1 MPIAVKWFSSDMRG
15 APTISGTPGSRI
27 AALDACLITGFG
39 AVTATGITVSGGIAT
54 ATLPSGQTFAQHAVV
69 LVSGATPSALNGEA
83 RVLTTSST
91 QITFATT
98 AADGAATGTIEIRY
112 APVGGWDKVFT
123 GTNKAVY
130 RSADVTG
137 PRHYLRV
144 DDAGTTTARVR
155 GYESMTDVDTGTGP
169 FPTDA
174 LMSGGGYW
182 WGSSVASSA
191 AVRWKLFADS
201 RVLLPAI
208 APYSHNSATNIAAP
222 LRGFGDPIALRPGGD
237 NWCTFLSAGGTAPHY
252 YGPQGALDG
261 GNPSAN
267 SAAGLC
273 VAARAWQGLG
283 GAVALNPVPLTG
295 GSQASGADNA
305 LGAFPSEI
313 DGELKISPML
323 LVEVGTGKPPRAR
336 VPGVWHISQT
346 GAYGPLGDG
355 NLLAGAG
362 DLAGRTLMCVATTG
376 GYVSDPANAAYL
388 VDITGPWR

>member
-15 APTISGTPGSRI
+15 APTISGTAGSRI
-27 AALDACLITGFG
+27 AALDACLLTGFG

-54 ATLPSGQTFAQHAVV
+54 VGVPSGQTFAEHAVV
-69 LVSGATPSALNGEA
+69 LVSGATPSALNGEH
-83 RVLTTSST
+83 RVLTSSST

-130 RSADVTG
+130 RSADVNS

-144 DDAGTTTARVR
+144 DDTGATVARVR
-155 GYESMTDVDTGTGP
+155 GYESMADVDTGTGP

-182 WGSSVASSA
+182 WGGATAGSA

-201 RVLLPAI
+201 RVLLLAI
-208 APYSHNSATNIAAP
+208 APYSDSSTTAIAAP

-237 NWCTFLSAGGTAPHY
+237 NWCTFLSAAGSALSSI
-252 YGPQGALDG
+252 PQGALDG
-261 GNPSAN
+261 GNPDASA
-267 SAAGLC
+267 SAGLS
-273 VAARAWQGLG
+273 VAPRAWQGLG
-283 GAVALNPVPLTG
+283 GAVALYPMALVG
-295 GSQASGADNA
+295 GGQTSGANSS

-313 DGELKISPML
+313 DGELKISPVL
-323 LVEVGTGKPPRAR
+323 LFEVGSNKPPRAR

-355 NLLAGAG
+355 NLLAGEG
-362 DLAGRTLMCVATTG
+362 DLAGRTLMCVATTST
-376 GYVSDPANAAYL
+376 VVTNPANAVYL
-388 VDITGPWR
+388 VDITGSWR

>member
-1 MPIAVKWFSSDMRG
+1 MPIAVKWFSSGMRG
-15 APTISGTPGSRI
+15 APTINGTAGSRI
-27 AALDACLITGFG
+27 AALDACFLTGFG
-39 AVTATGITVSGGIAT
+39 PVTPTGITVSGGIAT
-54 ATLPSGQTFAQHAVV
+54 VGVPSGQTFAQHAVV
-69 LVSGATPSALNGEA
+69 LVSGATPSALNGEH
-83 RVLTTSST
+83 RVLTSSST

-123 GTNKAVY
+123 DTNKAVY
-130 RSADVTG
+130 RSADVTS

-144 DDAGTTTARVR
+144 DDTGTTVARVR
-155 GYESMTDVDTGTGP
+155 GYESMTDVDTGDGP

-174 LMSGGGYW
+174 LITGGGYW
-182 WGSSVASSA
+182 WGSSAAGGA

-201 RVLLPAI
+201 RTLLPAI
-208 APYSHNSATNIAAP
+208 AHYSHSSTVSIAAP

-237 NWCTFLSAGGTAPHY
+237 NWCTFLSAGGSAAHSY
-252 YGPQGALDG
+252 PQGALDG
-261 GNPSAN
+261 GIASADPQGGM
-267 SAAGLC
+267 S
-273 VAARAWQGLG
+273 VAPRAWHGLG
-283 GAVALNPVPLTG
+283 SAVTLRPGALTG
-295 GSQASGADNA
+295 GTSPSGADAA

-323 LVEVGTGKPPRAR
+323 LAEAGSGKPPRAR

-355 NLLAGAG
+355 DMLAGDG
-362 DLAGRTLMCVATTG
+362 DLAGRTLMCVATTNN
-376 GYVSDPANAAYL
+376 VPLTSNASAVYL

>member
-15 APTISGTPGSRI
+15 APTISGTAGSRI

-39 AVTATGITVSGGIAT
+39 AVTATGVTVSGGIAT
-54 ATLPSGQTFAQHAVV
+54 VGVPSGQTFEQHAVV
-69 LVSGATPSALNGEA
+69 LVSGATPSALNGEH
-83 RVLTTSST
+83 RVLTSSST

-98 AADGAATGTIEIRY
+98 AADGAASGTIEIRY
-112 APVGGWDKVFT
+112 APVGQWEKVYT

-130 RSADVTG
+130 RSLDVTG

-144 DDAGTTTARVR
+144 DDTGATVARVR

-174 LMSGGGYW
+174 IMSGGGYW
-182 WGSSVASSA
+182 WGSSVASGA

-208 APYSHNSATNIAAP
+208 AAYSHNSTTAIAAP

-237 NWCTFLSAGGTAPHY
+237 NWCTFLSAGGSASNAIQ
-252 YGPQGALDG
+252 QGSLDG
-261 GNPSAN
+261 GGPAAS
-267 SAAGLC
+267 STAGLS

-283 GAVALNPVPLTG
+283 GAVALNPGALTG
-295 GSQASGADNA
+295 GSQASGADPA

-313 DGELKISPML
+313 DGELKISPMFL
-323 LVEVGTGKPPRAR
+323 FEAGTGKPPRAR

-346 GAYGPLGDG
+346 GAYGPLNDGDM
-355 NLLAGAG
+355 LAGTV
-362 DLAGRTLMCVATTG
+362 DLAGRTLMCVATTNSTAAG
-376 GYVSDPANAAYL
+376 AANAAYL

>member
-15 APTISGTPGSRI
+15 APTISGTAGSRI

-39 AVTATGITVSGGIAT
+39 PVTPTGITVSGGIAT
-54 ATLPSGQTFAQHAVV
+54 ATLPSGQSFAQHAVV
-69 LVSGATPSALNGEA
+69 LVSGATPSALNGEQ

-112 APVGGWDKVFT
+112 APVGQWEKVYT
-123 GTNKAVY
+123 GDNKAVY
-130 RSADVTG
+130 RSLDATG
-137 PRHYLRV
+137 SRHYLRV
-144 DDAGTTTARVR
+144 DDTGTTAARVR
-155 GYESMTDVDTGTGP
+155 GYESMTDIDAGAGP

-182 WGSSVASSA
+182 WGCTAAGTA

-208 APYSHNSATNIAAP
+208 APNSHSSTVSIAAP

-237 NWCTFLSAGGTAPHY
+237 NWCTFLSAAGSEISSP
-252 YGPQGALDG
+252 PWGALDG
-261 GNPSAN
+261 GNPTASPT
-267 SAAGLC
+267 AGLS
-273 VAARAWQGLG
+273 VAPRAWQGLG
-283 GAVALNPVPLTG
+283 SAVALNPVSLTG
-295 GSQASGADNA
+295 GSYTSGIDLS

-323 LVEVGTGKPPRAR
+323 LFEVGTGKPPRAR

-346 GAYGPLGDG
+346 GAYGPLNDGDM
-355 NLLAGAG
+355 LAGAG
-362 DLAGRTLMCVATTG
+362 DLAGRTLLCVAATNAFLAN
-376 GYVSDPANAAYL
+376 PANAAYL

>member
-15 APTISGTPGSRI
+15 APAISGTAGSRI

-39 AVTATGITVSGGIAT
+39 AVTATGVTVSGGIAT
-54 ATLPSGQTFAQHAVV
+54 VGVPSGQTFAQHAGV
-69 LVSGATPSALNGEA
+69 LLSGATPSALNGEH
-83 RVLTTSST
+83 RVLTSSST

-98 AADGAATGTIEIRY
+98 AADGAASGPIEIRY

-137 PRHYLRV
+137 PRHYLLV
-144 DDAGTTTARVR
+144 DDAGTTAARVR
-155 GYESMTDVDTGTGP
+155 GYESMTDIDTGTGP

-182 WGSSVASSA
+182 WGSPAAGTA

-208 APYSHNSATNIAAP
+208 APYSHNSATLIAAP

-237 NWCTFLSAGGTAPHY
+237 NWCTFLSAAGSSISIST
-252 YGPQGALDG
+252 QGSLDG
-261 GNPSAN
+261 GIPDAS
-267 SAAGLC
+267 SSAGLS
-273 VAARAWQGLG
+273 VVPRAWQGLG
-283 GAVALNPVPLTG
+283 GAVTIHPVALTG
-295 GSQASGADNA
+295 GSQASGADPA

-313 DGELKISPML
+313 DGELKISPMFL
-323 LVEVGTGKPPRAR
+323 FEAGDTGNPPRAR

-355 NLLAGAG
+355 DLLAGAG
-362 DLAGRTLMCVATTG
+362 DLAGRTLMCVATHRADLP
-376 GYVSDPANAAYL
+376 SEANAVYL

>member
-15 APTISGTPGSRI
+15 APTISGTAGSRM

-54 ATLPSGQTFAQHAVV
+54 ATLPSGQTFEQHAVV
-69 LVSGATPSALNGEA
+69 LISGATPSALNGEH
-83 RVLTTSST
+83 RVLTSSST

-98 AADGAATGTIEIRY
+98 AADGAASGTIEIRY

-130 RSADVTG
+130 RNADVTG

-144 DDAGTTTARVR
+144 DDTGTTAARVR
-155 GYESMTDVDTGTGP
+155 GYESMTDVDTGTGA

-174 LMSGGGYW
+174 IMSGGGYW
-182 WGSSVASSA
+182 LGSSVASSA

-208 APYSHNSATNIAAP
+208 APYSHISATNIAAP
-222 LRGFGDPIALRPGGD
+222 LRGFGDPIAFRPGGD
-237 NWCTFLSAGGTAPHY
+237 NWCTFLSAAGSTISNPPY
-252 YGPQGALDG
+252 GALDG
-261 GNPSAN
+261 GNPAAN
-267 SAAGLC
+267 PSAGLS
-273 VAARAWQGLG
+273 VVPRAWQGLG
-283 GAVALNPVPLTG
+283 SAVALNPLALTG
-295 GSQASGADNA
+295 GWQPSGADPA

-313 DGELKISPML
+313 DGEIKISPMFL
-323 LVEVGTGKPPRAR
+323 FEVGSGKPPRAR

-355 NLLAGAG
+355 DMLAGAG
-362 DLAGRTLMCVATTG
+362 DLAGRTLMCVATTNSS
-376 GYVSDPANAAYL
+376 VTSPANAVYL

>member
-15 APTISGTPGSRI
+15 APTINGTAGSRI

-39 AVTATGITVSGGIAT
+39 AVTSTGVTVSGGIAT
-54 ATLPSGQTFAQHAVV
+54 ATLPSGQSFAQHAVV
-69 LVSGATPSALNGEA
+69 LVSGATPSALNGEH
-83 RVLTTSST
+83 RVLTSSST

-144 DDAGTTTARVR
+144 DDAGTTAARVR

-182 WGSSVASSA
+182 WGSSVASGA

-237 NWCTFLSAGGTAPHY
+237 NWCAFLSAGGSAIAST
-252 YGPQGALDG
+252 PQGALDG
-261 GNPSAN
+261 GVPTAN
-267 SAAGLC
+267 STAGLS
-273 VAARAWQGLG
+273 VVPRAWQGFG
-283 GAVALNPVPLTG
+283 SAVALSPGALTG
-295 GSQASGADNA
+295 GTSASGADPA

-323 LVEVGTGKPPRAR
+323 LAEAGTGKPPRAR

-346 GAYGPLGDG
+346 GAYGLLNDGD
-355 NLLAGAG
+355 LLAGTG
-362 DLAGRTLMCVATTG
+362 DLAGRTLMCVATGNG
-376 GYVSDPANAAYL
+376 GASNAANAVYL

>member
-15 APTISGTPGSRI
+15 APTISGTAGSRI
-27 AALDACLITGFG
+27 AAIDACLLTGFG
-39 AVTATGITVSGGIAT
+39 PVTPTGITVSGGIAT
-54 ATLPSGQTFAQHAVV
+54 VGVPSGQTFAQHAVV
-69 LVSGATPSALNGEA
+69 LVSGATPSALNGEH
-83 RVLTTSST
+83 RVLTSSST

-112 APVGGWDKVFT
+112 APVGGWEKVYT

-130 RSADVTG
+130 RSLDVTG
-137 PRHYLRV
+137 SRHYLRV
-144 DDAGTTTARVR
+144 DDTGTTAARVR

-174 LMSGGGYW
+174 LMPGGGYW
-182 WGSSVASSA
+182 WGSPVASGA

-208 APYSHNSATNIAAP
+208 AHYSYNSATNIAAP

-237 NWCTFLSAGGTAPHY
+237 NWCTFLSAAGSDFY
-252 YGPQGALDG
+252 YSAGALDG
-261 GNPSAN
+261 GVYSVR
-267 SAAGLC
+267 STAGMS
-273 VAARAWQGLG
+273 VATRAWHGLG
-283 GAVALNPVPLTG
+283 GAVEVRPVPLTG
-295 GSQASGADNA
+295 GTSPSGADA
-305 LGAFPSEI
+305 VLGAFPSEI
-313 DGELKISPML
+313 DGELKISPMFL
-323 LVEVGTGKPPRAR
+323 FEVGSGKPPRAR

-355 NLLAGAG
+355 DMLAGGG
-362 DLAGRTLMCVATTG
+362 DLAGRTLMCVATG
-376 GYVSDPANAAYL
+376 NSLFSAANAVYL

>member
-15 APTISGTPGSRI
+15 APTISGTAGSRI

-69 LVSGATPSALNGEA
+69 LVRGATPSALNGEA

-98 AADGAATGTIEIRY
+98 AADGAASGTIEIRY

-123 GTNKAVY
+123 STNTAVY

-144 DDAGTTTARVR
+144 DDTDTTAARVR

-174 LMSGGGYW
+174 IMTGGGYW

-191 AVRWKLFADS
+191 AVRWKLFADG
-201 RVLLPAI
+201 RVLLLAI
-208 APYSHNSATNIAAP
+208 APYSYNSAVNIAAL

-237 NWCTFLSAGGTAPHY
+237 NWCTFLSAGGSAISSS
-252 YGPQGALDG
+252 PQGSLDG
-261 GNPSAN
+261 GYPVAS
-267 SAAGLC
+267 SSAGLSA
-273 VAARAWQGLG
+273 AARAWQGLG
-283 GAVALNPVPLTG
+283 GAVEVRPVPLTG
-295 GSQASGADNA
+295 GTSASGADAA

-323 LVEVGTGKPPRAR
+323 LAEAGTGKPHRAR

-362 DLAGRTLMCVATTG
+362 DLAGRTLMCVATASSS
-376 GYVSDPANAAYL
+376 VSHPANAVYL

>member
-15 APTISGTPGSRI
+15 APTISGTAGSRI

-39 AVTATGITVSGGIAT
+39 PVTPIGITVSGGIAT
-54 ATLPSGQTFAQHAVV
+54 ATLPSGQSFAQHAVV

-98 AADGAATGTIEIRY
+98 AADGAASGTIEIRY

-123 GTNKAVY
+123 GTNTAVY
-130 RSADVTG
+130 RSADVTS

-144 DDAGTTTARVR
+144 DDTGTTAARVR

-182 WGSSVASSA
+182 WGSSAASGA

-237 NWCTFLSAGGTAPHY
+237 NWCTFLSAAGSTISSN
-252 YGPQGALDG
+252 PQGSLDG
-261 GNPSAN
+261 GTPTAISEYGM
-267 SAAGLC
+267 S
-273 VAARAWQGLG
+273 VAPRAWYGLG
-283 GAVALNPVPLTG
+283 GAIALSPVALTG
-295 GSQASGADNA
+295 AWAASGADPS

-323 LVEVGTGKPPRAR
+323 LSEAGAGKPPRAR

-346 GAYGPLGDG
+346 GAYGPLNDGDM
-355 NLLAGAG
+355 LAGAG
-362 DLAGRTLMCVATTG
+362 DFAGRTLMCVATTTNLLA
-376 GYVSDPANAAYL
+376 SPANAVYL

>member
-15 APTISGTPGSRI
+15 APTISGTAGSRI
-27 AALDACLITGFG
+27 AAIDACLITGFG
-39 AVTATGITVSGGIAT
+39 AVTATGVTVSGGIAT
-54 ATLPSGQTFAQHAVV
+54 VGVPSGQTFAQHAVV

-83 RVLTTSST
+83 RVLTASST

-98 AADGAATGTIEIRY
+98 AADGAASGTIEIRY

-130 RSADVTG
+130 RSRDVTG
-137 PRHYLRV
+137 PRHYLLV
-144 DDAGTTTARVR
+144 DDTGATAARVR
-155 GYESMTDVDTGTGP
+155 GYESMPDVDTGAGP

-208 APYSHNSATNIAAP
+208 APYSHNWATYISAP

-237 NWCTFLSAGGTAPHY
+237 NWCTFLSAGGSSSGSA
-252 YGPQGALDG
+252 PQGSLDG
-261 GNPSAN
+261 GHPTAS
-267 SAAGLC
+267 STAGLC
-273 VAARAWQGLG
+273 AAPRAWQGLG
-283 GAVALNPVPLTG
+283 GAVALNPGALTG
-295 GSQASGADNA
+295 GSQASGVDNA

-323 LVEVGTGKPPRAR
+323 LFEVGTGKPPRAR

-346 GAYGPLGDG
+346 GAYGPLSDGDM
-355 NLLAGAG
+355 LAGEG
-362 DLAGRTLMCVATTG
+362 DLAGRTLLCVATGSRDISTA
-376 GYVSDPANAAYL
+376 ANAVYL

>member
-15 APTISGTPGSRI
+15 APTISGTAGSRI

-39 AVTATGITVSGGIAT
+39 PVTPTGITVSGGIAT
-54 ATLPSGQTFAQHAVV
+54 ATLPSGQSFAQHAVV
-69 LVSGATPSALNGEA
+69 LVSGATPTALNGEH
-83 RVLTTSST
+83 RVLTSSST

-144 DDAGTTTARVR
+144 DDAGTTAARVR

-174 LMSGGGYW
+174 IMSGGGYW
-182 WGSSVASSA
+182 WGSSTASSA

-201 RVLLPAI
+201 RVLLLAI
-208 APYSHNSATNIAAP
+208 APYSHSSTTTIAAP

-237 NWCTFLSAGGTAPHY
+237 NWCTFLSAAGSSIGHP
-252 YGPQGALDG
+252 PQGALDG
-261 GNPSAN
+261 GNPAAS
-267 SAAGLC
+267 STAGLS
-273 VAARAWQGLG
+273 VAPRAWQGLG
-283 GAVALNPVPLTG
+283 SAVTLRPVALTG
-295 GSQASGADNA
+295 GTAPSGADPS

-323 LVEVGTGKPPRAR
+323 LFEAGAGKPPRAR

-355 NLLAGAG
+355 DLLAGAG
-362 DLAGRTLMCVATTG
+362 DLAGRTLMCVATGNT
-376 GYVSDPANAAYL
+376 VSNPANAVYL

>member
-15 APTISGTPGSRI
+15 APTISGTAGSRI

-39 AVTATGITVSGGIAT
+39 PVTPIGITVSGGIAT
-54 ATLPSGQTFAQHAVV
+54 VDVPSGQTFAQHAVV
-69 LVSGATPSALNGEA
+69 LVSGATPSALNGEH
-83 RVLTTSST
+83 RVLTSSST

-137 PRHYLRV
+137 SRHYLRV
-144 DDAGTTTARVR
+144 DDAGTTAARVR

-182 WGSSVASSA
+182 WGSSAASSA

-201 RVLLPAI
+201 RVLLLAI
-208 APYSHNSATNIAAP
+208 APYSRSSAVNIAAP

-237 NWCTFLSAGGTAPHY
+237 NWCTFLSAAGSSISYP
-252 YGPQGALDG
+252 PQGALDG
-261 GNPSAN
+261 GTPSAS
-267 SAAGLC
+267 SAGGMS
-273 VAARAWQGLG
+273 VAPRAWQGLG
-283 GAVALNPVPLTG
+283 SAVALNPVPLTG
-295 GSQASGADNA
+295 GSQTSGIDHA

-323 LVEVGTGKPPRAR
+323 LFEVGTGKPPRAT

-355 NLLAGAG
+355 DMLAAAG
-362 DLAGRTLMCVATTG
+362 DLAGRTLMCVATTINHLQ
-376 GYVSDPANAAYL
+376 VSANAAYL

>member
-1 MPIAVKWFSSDMRG
+1 M
-15 APTISGTPGSRI
+15 
-27 AALDACLITGFG
+27 
-39 AVTATGITVSGGIAT
+39 SGGIAT
-54 ATLPSGQTFAQHAVV
+54 VGVPSGQTFEQHAVV
-69 LVSGATPSALNGEA
+69 LLSGATPSALNGEH
-83 RVLTTSST
+83 RVLTSSST

-98 AADGAATGTIEIRY
+98 AADGAASGTIEIRY
-112 APVGGWDKVFT
+112 APVGQWEKVYT

-130 RSADVTG
+130 RSLDVTG

-144 DDAGTTTARVR
+144 DDTGATVARVR

-174 LMSGGGYW
+174 IMSGGGYW
-182 WGSSVASSA
+182 WSSSVASSA

-208 APYSHNSATNIAAP
+208 APYSHSSTTTIAAP

-237 NWCTFLSAGGTAPHY
+237 NWCTFLSAGGSTSNAIQ
-252 YGPQGALDG
+252 QGSLDG
-261 GNPSAN
+261 GTPNAS
-267 SAAGLC
+267 SAAGLS

-283 GAVALNPVPLTG
+283 SAVALNPGALTG
-295 GSQASGADNA
+295 GTQASGADSA
-305 LGAFPSEI
+305 LGNFPSEI

-323 LVEVGTGKPPRAR
+323 LAEVGKPPRAM

-346 GAYGPLGDG
+346 GAYSLLNDGD
-355 NLLAGAG
+355 LLAGTV
-362 DLAGRTLMCVATTG
+362 DLAGRTLMCVATG
-376 GYVSDPANAAYL
+376 NGPLSNAANAVYL